1 MLKTG
6 IIGSVV
12 AAICCF
18 TPVLV
23 WIFAGLGVSAALA
36 WMDFI
41 LLPMLAIFLVIT
53 GAALWKRRQSQS

>member
-12 AAICCF
+12 AAVCCF
-18 TPVLV
+18 TPILV
-23 WIFAGLGVSAALA
+23 WTFAGLGVSAALA

-41 LLPMLAIFLVIT
+41 LLPMLALSLTMT
-53 GAALWKRRQSQS
+53 GAALWRRRQSQS